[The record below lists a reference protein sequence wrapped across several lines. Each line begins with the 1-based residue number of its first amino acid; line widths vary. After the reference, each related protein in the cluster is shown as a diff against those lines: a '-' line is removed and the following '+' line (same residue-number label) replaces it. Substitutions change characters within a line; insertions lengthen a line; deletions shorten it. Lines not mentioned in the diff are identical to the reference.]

1 MPLTVEKSKVLSS
14 NKVTRVPK
22 SAILAGA
29 ALGLPLAAHAD
40 IKFVNLQQTVSSDS
54 NPTFNLDMDGDGTID
69 FTFTAGLISDTVTP
83 GTGNGYVVTPPST
96 DPTPLSAGT
105 SIDSSDTFQTGQGVL
120 QNTKQK
126 SFPFDKQKGPW
137 DTSGGF
143 QYLGVEFYIGAVN
156 PADLHY
162 GWINLSAC
170 TPDKKTGCSSTTD
183 AGVIQINGFAYNTV
197 AGQPINAGAVPE
209 PSMLPLLALG
219 AAGLAAL
226 RFRRNKAA

>member
-1 MPLTVEKSKVLSS
+1 MNKPEVLSS
-14 NKVTRVPK
+14 NQVTSKVTRIPK
-22 SAILAGA
+22 SALLAGA

-54 NPTFNLDMDGDGTID
+54 NPTFNLDMDGDGTTD
-69 FTFTAGLISDTVTP
+69 FTFSAGLISDTVTP
-83 GTGNGYVVTPPST
+83 GTGNGYVGT
-96 DPTPLSAGT
+96 DTNNPTPLAAGA
-105 SIDSSDTFQTGQGVL
+105 SIGSTNTFETGTGVL

-126 SFPFDKQKGPW
+126 KFPLDKQKGPW

-170 TPDKKTGCSSTTD
+170 TPDKNTGCSPTID
-183 AGVIQINGFAYNTV
+183 PGVIQINGYAYNTA
-197 AGQPINAGAVPE
+197 AGQPINAGEVPE

-226 RFRRNKAA
+226 RSRRTKAA